1 MHLATLHEEP
11 QSTTALPAEHV
22 TAATATVHRWAGHGP
37 DAHELL
43 AMLGLA
49 AAPPAKPRPLPG
61 GTTPLVGKAG
71 VREAADL
78 IGRIRCHMT
87 RADLIRKTGIPGASL
102 SSLES
107 SIPKRMA
114 ASRLERLRA
123 VAEEVGA

>member
-22 TAATATVHRWAGHGP
+22 TAATETVHRWAGHGP
-37 DAHELL
+37 DADELL
-43 AMLGLA
+43 AMLGLTDTPT
-49 AAPPAKPRPLPG
+49 PPRVLTG

-107 SIPKRMA
+107 SIPKRMSA
-114 ASRLERLRA
+114 ARLERLRA